1 MSKQLS
7 LEEVIFNDMKKA
19 LKGNEKLKLSTL
31 RLIRAAIKNAEISK
45 KDKLTGN
52 EIVGIVASNLKK
64 LEESLDIFTKGQRP
78 ELADKTKK
86 EIEIVKKYLPEQLPE
101 EEVEKIVKATIIKF
115 GFKGLQDIGP
125 AMKEIIPQLKGKA
138 DGKIVNKMVRDLLDN
153 AKNQC

>member
-7 LEEVIFNDMKKA
+7 LEEIIFNDMKKA
-19 LKGNEKLKLSTL
+19 LKGSEKLKLSTL

-45 KDKLTGN
+45 KDKLT
-52 EIVGIVASNLKK
+52 EDEVIGIVANNLKK

-86 EIEIVKKYLPEQLPE
+86 EIEIVKKYLPEQLSE
-101 EEVEKIVKATIIKF
+101 EEVGKIVKETIIKY

-125 AMKEIIPQLKGKA
+125 AMKEIMPQLKGKA
-138 DGKIVNKMVRDLLDN
+138 DGKVVNKMVRDLLDN
-153 AKNQC
+153 AKN

>member
-101 EEVEKIVKATIIKF
+101 EEVEKIVKATIIKY
-115 GFKGLQDIGP
+115 GFKGLRDIGP

-153 AKNQC
+153 TKN

>member
-19 LKGNEKLKLSTL
+19 LKENDKLKLSTL

-45 KDKLTGN
+45 KDKLT
-52 EIVGIVASNLKK
+52 EDEVIGIVANNLKK

-78 ELADKTKK
+78 ELANKTKK
-86 EIEIVKKYLPEQLPE
+86 EIKIVKKYLPEQLSE
-101 EEVEKIVKATIIKF
+101 EEVEKIVKAIIIKF

-125 AMKEIIPQLKGKA
+125 AMREIMPQLKGKA

-153 AKNQC
+153 SKN

>member
-45 KDKLTGN
+45 KDKLT
-52 EIVGIVASNLKK
+52 EDEVIGIVANNLKK

-78 ELADKTKK
+78 ELADKAKK
-86 EIEIVKKYLPEQLPE
+86 EIEIVKKYLPEQLSE

-125 AMKEIIPQLKGKA
+125 AMKEIMPQLKGKA

-153 AKNQC
+153 TKN

>member
-101 EEVEKIVKATIIKF
+101 EEVKKIVKATIIKF

>member
-7 LEEVIFNDMKKA
+7 LEKVIFNDMKKA

-45 KDKLTGN
+45 KDKLT
-52 EIVGIVASNLKK
+52 EDEVIGIVANNLKK
-64 LEESLDIFTKGQRP
+64 LEESLDIFTKAQRP
-78 ELADKTKK
+78 ELADKAKK
-86 EIEIVKKYLPEQLPE
+86 EIEIVKKYLPEQLSE
-101 EEVEKIVKATIIKF
+101 EEVKKIVKETIIKF

-125 AMKEIIPQLKGKA
+125 AMKEIMPQLKGKA

-153 AKNQC
+153 AKN

>member
-7 LEEVIFNDMKKA
+7 LEEVIFNDMNKA

-101 EEVEKIVKATIIKF
+101 EEVKKIVKATIIKF

-153 AKNQC
+153 AKDQC

>member
-45 KDKLTGN
+45 KDKLT
-52 EIVGIVASNLKK
+52 EDEVIGIVTNNLKK

-78 ELADKTKK
+78 ELAEKAKK
-86 EIEIVKKYLPEQLPE
+86 EIEIVKKYLPEQLSE
-101 EEVEKIVKATIIKF
+101 EEVEKIVKVTIIKF

-153 AKNQC
+153 SKN

>member
-31 RLIRAAIKNAEISK
+31 RMIRAAIKNAEISK
-45 KDKLTGN
+45 KDKLT
-52 EIVGIVASNLKK
+52 EDEVVGIVANNLKK

-78 ELADKTKK
+78 ELADKAKK
-86 EIEIVKKYLPEQLPE
+86 EIEIVKKYLPEQLSE
-101 EEVEKIVKATIIKF
+101 EEVEKIVKETIIKLE
-115 GFKGLQDIGP
+115 FKGLQDIGP
-125 AMKEIIPQLKGKA
+125 AMKEIMPQLKGKA

-153 AKNQC
+153 VKN